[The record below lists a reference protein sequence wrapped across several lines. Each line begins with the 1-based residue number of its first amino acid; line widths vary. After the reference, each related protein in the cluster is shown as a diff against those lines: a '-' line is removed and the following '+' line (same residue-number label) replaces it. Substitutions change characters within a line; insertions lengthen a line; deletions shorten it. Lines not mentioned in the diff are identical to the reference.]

1 MEAVNPDAKIYVV
14 VTNSWYDPQKEE
26 AGAKKLLDMGC
37 DVIAQHCDTP
47 FPMTLAQ
54 EYGVYGIGYNSDMK
68 KEVPKACLCS
78 VIWNWSAYYTSA
90 VDSIISGTWN
100 GKNYYGGMN
109 EGLVEITE
117 LASFCKDGT
126 QDKVSEATEL
136 ILSGTY
142 NVFDGELKTNTGEI
156 LVIAI
161 IGIVGA
167 GLISSTISRVLKSE
181 ITSLE
186 YLAMGN
192 FNVQI
197 DKKIFREK
205 MKLEI
210 CLEQ

>member
-1 MEAVNPDAKIYVV
+1 
-14 VTNSWYDPQKEE
+14 
-26 AGAKKLLDMGC
+26 
-37 DVIAQHCDTP
+37 
-47 FPMTLAQ
+47 
-54 EYGVYGIGYNSDMK
+54 
-68 KEVPKACLCS
+68 
-78 VIWNWSAYYTSA
+78 
-90 VDSIISGTWN
+90 
-100 GKNYYGGMN
+100 MN

-192 FNVQI
+192 LNVQI
-197 DKKIFREK
+197 DKKNLHRK
-205 MKLEI
+205 DEI
-210 CLEQ
+210 GDLSRAIDTLKTDLRSVIGGISESTNLLISSSDSLEQTSHQTFENMDYVMQSVDTITTSAIS